1 MSRKC
6 LWLFGFLLTF
16 ARLDSAIGN
25 CNPLHDRLDPISHK
39 FVSSCPDSMYCA
51 PLDGTVALQEGICQP
66 RVCRR
71 DEYLFGFSS
80 NDTLPPLCP
89 RHGPGS
95 YFCPDNGGGCQ
106 VAKPPGSD
114 CELARDEQCVP
125 PSHSDGQSVCLNQK
139 CLCIYVRSSFS
150 FYRYANATLFSPCVM
165 ENTTY
170 TFQASYSRTSHT
182 VSVVRHNC
190 VSHTLHCDPSTLTCA
205 TSKKIGEA
213 CEADFQCETVA
224 CERGVCYPRADSPN
238 QVPVWQ
244 VLITVI
250 AIITAMIVTI
260 FVLIFNHRR
269 RKLKKFR
276 ELREYYVEQLR
287 SVVRSCFEWV
297 YSIVL
302 NLFGRVGCG
311 DFSLR
316 RTIIAMHTTT
326 IERGKS

>member
-1 MSRKC
+1 M
-6 LWLFGFLLTF
+6 
-16 ARLDSAIGN
+16 D
-25 CNPLHDRLDPISHK
+25 
-39 FVSSCPDSMYCA
+39 CA
-51 PLDGTVALQEGICQP
+51 PLDGAVALQESTTLMAGRLTRNKSKPPSHQRPSNEPSAETNTGDHSRGTCQP

-71 DEYLFGFSS
+71 DEYLFGFAS

-89 RHGPGS
+89 RHGPDS

-106 VAKPPGSD
+106 VANPPGSD
-114 CELARDEQCVP
+114 CELARDEQCAP

-139 CLCIYVRSSFS
+139 CM
-150 FYRYANATLFSPCVM
+150 YANATLFSPCVM

-182 VSVVRHNC
+182 VSVVRHTC
-190 VSHTLHCDPSTLTCA
+190 ASHTLHCDPSTLTCV

-213 CEADFQCETVA
+213 CEADFQCETVT

-269 RKLKKFR
+269 RKLKEFR
-276 ELREYYVEQLR
+276 ELREYYVEQL
-287 SVVRSCFEWV
+287 
-297 YSIVL
+297 I
-302 NLFGRVGCG
+302 
-311 DFSLR
+311 LR
-316 RTIIAMHTTT
+316 RTIIAMHTTA
-326 IERGKS
+326 IEGGKS